1 MTKLNKRW
9 TRVSAQLQTDLTALK
24 SIGLNSLTD
33 YTKRGQT
40 EEQVALHLQT
50 KLYDFKKVVVE
61 EMKRLEEWRKE
72 GDEQV
77 QEIVDKF

>member
-1 MTKLNKRW
+1 MSKLNKRW
-9 TRVSAQLQTDLTALK
+9 TKVSAQLQTDLTALK

-40 EEQVALHLQT
+40 EEQVALHLQA
-50 KLYDFKKVVVE
+50 KLYDFKRGVTE
-61 EMKRLEEWRKE
+61 EIKRLDEWRKE